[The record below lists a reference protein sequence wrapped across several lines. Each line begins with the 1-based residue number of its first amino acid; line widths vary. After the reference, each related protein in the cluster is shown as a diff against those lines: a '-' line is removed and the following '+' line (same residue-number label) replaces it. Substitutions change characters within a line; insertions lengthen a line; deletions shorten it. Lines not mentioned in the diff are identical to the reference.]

1 MGIQARELYE
11 EVKDDLLLGC
21 HGDLIN
27 MLDRLKETVQLLT
40 LPFSSDQDGIPACD
54 ILMKALADTKQ
65 LELVQSTLAK
75 LGIEV
80 LSNGE
85 IRDVLRRRNDML
97 YSWN

>member
-1 MGIQARELYE
+1 MGIKAREFYE
-11 EVKDDLLLGC
+11 EVRSLYVRLPWRLIPCLG
-21 HGDLIN
+21 
-27 MLDRLKETVQLLT
+27 RLKEAIQLLT
-40 LPFSSDQDGIPACD
+40 LPFSSQQDDLPACD
-54 ILMKALADTKQ
+54 VLMKALADTKQ

-80 LSNGE
+80 LSNSE

>member
-1 MGIQARELYE
+1 MRNAIQVAMITNL
-11 EVKDDLLLGC
+11 C
-21 HGDLIN
+21 
-27 MLDRLKETVQLLT
+27 DRLKETIQLLT
-40 LPFSSDQDGIPACD
+40 LPFSSEQSDLPSCD
-54 ILMKALADTKQ
+54 VLMKALADTNQ
-65 LELVQSTLAK
+65 LELVQNTLSK